1 MTDIGIRVGTS
12 TAEEDDT
19 VEQDG
24 IERLIQSSRRVIGC
38 VAPDVEPGVDVAS
51 WINVSRFVDAS
62 GDDNPL
68 YLDVQYGAGSVHHT
82 MLAPPTF
89 VLAVRAPGSAGVL
102 DLTEHRL
109 TGTLSSLHLSWD
121 DTVRLGDVL
130 AGRVCVGDVT
140 RRLAAAGQAR
150 ACVLSTVE
158 YQRNGVGFARGW
170 AEVEVAPL
178 DGDPSLFPL
187 RSIHRYE
194 PADVEQ
200 MVREL
205 DTEQPSRGAVPR
217 FWSDVAVGE
226 TTPTVLKGPLTLSDL
241 ELWVFAEGRPV
252 RAGNLH
258 YARLAELNGHRA
270 VNPVTGW
277 PAWDHAETS
286 LDSAAT
292 APSGPSAPGG
302 LLFTLAGQHVTHWM
316 GDDAFLW
323 QLSVRIMQPF
333 CYGDA
338 LRLTGT
344 VVDRYTVTDEA
355 STRYHAITLLVVGR
369 NQLGEPVVEAHA
381 VVFLPDPGKPVR
393 LPVRGGLT
401 CDELWRSDADVR
413 RSPGRVHRA
422 KQATP
427 PQGKP

>member
-1 MTDIGIRVGTS
+1 MEHD
-12 TAEEDDT
+12 E
-19 VEQDG
+19 
-24 IERLIQSSRRVIGC
+24 IERLIRSSRRVIGC
-38 VAPDVEPGVDVAS
+38 VAPDIEPGVGVAS

-89 VLAVRAPGSAGVL
+89 VLAVRAPASAGVL
-102 DLTEHRL
+102 DLAEHRL

-121 DTVRLGDVL
+121 DTVRLGDAL
-130 AGRVCVGDVT
+130 AGRVCVSDVS
-140 RRLAAAGQAR
+140 RRLTAADGAR

-178 DGDPSLFPL
+178 DEDHSSFPH

-194 PADVEQ
+194 PADVER

-205 DTEQPSRGAVPR
+205 DSEEPSRGAVPR
-217 FWSDVAVGE
+217 LWSDVAVGE
-226 TTPTVLKGPLTLSDL
+226 ATPAMLKGPLTLADL

-258 YARLAELNGHRA
+258 HQRLAELKGRRA
-270 VNPVTGW
+270 ANPVTGW
-277 PAWDHAETS
+277 PAWDRAETS

-316 GDDAFLW
+316 GDDAFLR
-323 QLSVRIMQPF
+323 QLSVRIIQPF
-333 CYGDA
+333 RYGDA

-344 VVDRYTVTDEA
+344 VVDRYTATDEA
-355 STRYHAITLLVVGR
+355 RTRYHAITLRVAGR
-369 NQLGEPVVEAHA
+369 NQLGESVVEAHA
-381 VVFLPDPGKPVR
+381 VVFLPDCGKPVR

-401 CDELWRSDADVR
+401 CDVPLEN
-413 RSPGRVHRA
+413 
-422 KQATP
+422 
-427 PQGKP
+427 

>member
-1 MTDIGIRVGTS
+1 MTDPGIRVGTS
-12 TAEEDDT
+12 TAEQDDT
-19 VEQDG
+19 VEQDE

-68 YLDVQYGAGSVHHT
+68 YLDVRYGAGSVHHT

-89 VLAVRAPGSAGVL
+89 VLAVRAPGSTGVL

-109 TGTLSSLHLSWD
+109 TGALSSLHLSWD
-121 DTVRLGDVL
+121 DTVRLGDAL
-130 AGRVCVGDVT
+130 AGRVCVSDVT
-140 RRLAAAGQAR
+140 RRPAAAGQAR
-150 ACVLSTVE
+150 GCVRSTVE
-158 YQRNGVGFARGW
+158 YQRGGAGFARGW

-178 DGDPSLFPL
+178 GEDPPR

-194 PADVEQ
+194 PADVER

-205 DTEQPSRGAVPR
+205 DSEQPSRGAVPR
-217 FWSDVAVGE
+217 LWSDVAVGE
-226 TTPTVLKGPLTLSDL
+226 TTPTMLKGPLTLSDL

-258 YARLAELNGHRA
+258 YARSAKLNGRRA
-270 VNPVTGW
+270 ASPVTGW
-277 PAWDHAETS
+277 PAWDPAETA

-292 APSGPSAPGG
+292 APAGPSAPGG
-302 LLFTLAGQHVTHWM
+302 LLCTLAGQHVTHWM
-316 GDDAFLW
+316 GDDAFLR
-323 QLSVRIMQPF
+323 QLNLRIVQPF
-333 CYGDA
+333 RYGDA

-344 VVDRYTVTDEA
+344 VIDRYTATDEA
-355 STRYHAITLLVVGR
+355 RTRYSAITLRVVGR

-381 VVFLPDPGKPVR
+381 VVFLPDRGKPVR
-393 LPVRGGLT
+393 LPVRGGLI
-401 CDELWRSDADVR
+401 CDVALEN
-413 RSPGRVHRA
+413 
-422 KQATP
+422 
-427 PQGKP
+427 

>member
-1 MTDIGIRVGTS
+1 MEHD
-12 TAEEDDT
+12 E
-19 VEQDG
+19 
-24 IERLIQSSRRVIGC
+24 IERLIRSSRRVIGC
-38 VAPDVEPGVDVAS
+38 VAPDIEPGVGVAS

-89 VLAVRAPGSAGVL
+89 VLAVRAPASAGVL

-109 TGTLSSLHLSWD
+109 IGTLSSLHLGWD
-121 DTVRLGDVL
+121 DTVRLGDAL
-130 AGRVCVGDVT
+130 AGRVCVSDVS
-140 RRLAAAGQAR
+140 RRLTEAGGAR

-178 DGDPSLFPL
+178 DEDHSLFPH

-194 PADVEQ
+194 PADVER

-205 DTEQPSRGAVPR
+205 DTEEPSRGAVPR
-217 FWSDVAVGE
+217 LWSDVAVGE
-226 TTPTVLKGPLTLSDL
+226 ATPAMLKGPLTLSDL

-258 YARLAELNGHRA
+258 HERLAGLKGRRA
-270 VNPVTGW
+270 PSPVTGW
-277 PAWDHAETS
+277 PAWDRAETS
-286 LDSAAT
+286 LDSAVT
-292 APSGPSAPGG
+292 DPSGPSAPGG

-316 GDDAFLW
+316 GDDAFLR
-323 QLSVRIMQPF
+323 QLSVRIIQPF
-333 CYGDA
+333 RYGDA

-344 VVDRYTVTDEA
+344 VIDRYTATDEA
-355 STRYHAITLLVVGR
+355 RTRYHAITLRVAGR
-369 NQLGEPVVEAHA
+369 NQLGESVVEAHA
-381 VVFLPDPGKPVR
+381 VVFLPDRGKPVR
-393 LPVRGGLT
+393 LPVRGGLA
-401 CDELWRSDADVR
+401 CDVPLEN
-413 RSPGRVHRA
+413 
-422 KQATP
+422 
-427 PQGKP
+427 

>member
-1 MTDIGIRVGTS
+1 M
-12 TAEEDDT
+12 
-19 VEQDG
+19 EQDE
-24 IERLIQSSRRVIGC
+24 IERLIQSSRRVIGY

-51 WINVSRFVDAS
+51 WINISRFVDAS

-68 YLDVQYGAGSVHHT
+68 YLDVRYGASSVHHT

-89 VLAVRAPGSAGVL
+89 VLAVRAPASAGVL

-121 DTVRLGDVL
+121 DTVRLGDALV
-130 AGRVCVGDVT
+130 GRVCVSDVT

-170 AEVEVAPL
+170 AEVEVATL
-178 DGDPSLFPL
+178 DEDPSLFPR

-226 TTPTVLKGPLTLSDL
+226 ATPTILKGPLTLSDL

-258 YARLAELNGHRA
+258 YARLAELKGRRA
-270 VNPVTGW
+270 ANPVTGW
-277 PAWDHAETS
+277 PVWDRAETS

-292 APSGPSAPGG
+292 APAGPSAPGG

-316 GDDAFLW
+316 GDDAFLR

-333 CYGDA
+333 RYGDA

-344 VVDRYTVTDEA
+344 VIDRHTATDEA
-355 STRYHAITLLVVGR
+355 RTRYHAITLRVVGR

-381 VVFLPDPGKPVR
+381 VVFLPDHGKPVR

-401 CDELWRSDADVR
+401 CDAPLEN
-413 RSPGRVHRA
+413 
-422 KQATP
+422 
-427 PQGKP
+427 